1 MTKSKTLKST
11 RRTYDM
17 RQILNFLRSRPDT
30 HEHLMRYEAK
40 FGAISEDLNIED
52 MPFYKD
58 YLSKFDTEKELDGV
72 ELKWDKSGM
81 VNYKDYDLLQR
92 LVFGSIRV
100 DYKLDFDKE
109 DQTYTLTIITDSES
123 RQLNTLNFIV
133 FGQQFRFFID
143 EMLVM
148 EIAKHDEESGG
159 RQWVEEQ
166 RKIRLKYFER
176 KAEQLRNAIQGN
188 ETNSTALSIALK
200 GGKGGC
206 VTEEN
211 AIRELPDTYYKVID
225 GKGIIPI
232 GEKSIPK
239 DAFSGA
245 WHLKSVFIPAS
256 VTRIGPGAFYD
267 CKNLETVVIPPDSV
281 KSIGA
286 SAFTG
291 CTTMKGIKI
300 PESVTKI
307 GNNAFHLCK
316 SLKSVVIPNS
326 VTIITDYTFCH
337 CGELESVVIGNSVQ
351 KIGEGAF
358 DNCKSLE
365 TIFLPE
371 SLTVIGKRAFEDCLS
386 LESIDLPNSLTEIK
400 SLAFYRCENLIS
412 IVIPDSV
419 VKIGIGVFGD
429 CFSLKRI
436 VTSNPEL
443 LKSAWLH
450 EGVEIVKP

>member
-1 MTKSKTLKST
+1 MKKSKTPKST
-11 RRTYDM
+11 RGTYDM
-17 RQILNFLRSRPDT
+17 RLILDFLRSRPET
-30 HEHLMRYEAK
+30 NEHLRCYESK
-40 FGAISEDLNIED
+40 FGAISEDSNIED

-58 YLSKFDTEKELDGV
+58 YLSKFDTEKELDGM
-72 ELKWDKSGM
+72 ELKWDKSDL

-92 LVFGSIRV
+92 LVLGSIYV

-109 DQTYTLTIITDSES
+109 DQTYTLTIVTES
-123 RQLNTLNFIV
+123 VSRPLNTLMFV
-133 FGQQFRFFID
+133 EFGQLFRIFID

-159 RQWVEEQ
+159 SQWVEEQ
-166 RKIRLKYFER
+166 RQIRLKYFER
-176 KAEQLRNAIQGN
+176 KAEQLRNAIRGI
-188 ETNSTALSIALK
+188 ETNSTVLSIALE
-200 GGKGGC
+200 GGKGGR
-206 VTEEN
+206 VKEEDTL
-211 AIRELPDTYYKVID
+211 REAPDTYYRVID
-225 GKGIIPI
+225 GKGIVPV
-232 GEKSIPK
+232 GEKSIPR
-239 DAFSGA
+239 DAFSEA

-256 VTRIGPGAFYD
+256 VTRIGPGAFYG

-281 KSIGA
+281 KAIGA

-291 CTTMKGIKI
+291 CISLKGIKI
-300 PESVTKI
+300 PESVTRI

-337 CGELESVVIGNSVQ
+337 CGALESVVIGNAVQ
-351 KIGEGAF
+351 KIGDSAF
-358 DNCKSLE
+358 NNCKSLE
-365 TIFLPE
+365 TISLPE
-371 SLTVIGKRAFEDCLS
+371 SLTMIGKRAFEDCLS
-386 LESIDLPNSLTEIK
+386 LESISLPNSLTEIK

-429 CFSLKRI
+429 CFSLKRV

-443 LKSAWLH
+443 LNNAWLP
-450 EGVEIVKP
+450 ENVEIIKP